1 MTSNLDGERTDIL
14 AGLASA
20 RHFLRFAARD
30 LTDEQARQRTTV
42 SELSLGGLIK
52 HVAATEQGWATF
64 TLEGPS
70 ALGNYDDMSD
80 ADMAR
85 WTDAFRQQPERVGP
99 PGHVGVADVDV
110 VAAHPIAVPTAQAP

>member
-1 MTSNLDGERTDIL
+1 MTSTPSSNDLTAREQASGPAADGERGDLLEAL
-14 AGLASA
+14 ATQ

-30 LTDEQARQRTTV
+30 LTDEQARQRTTA

-64 TLEGPS
+64 VLEGPS
-70 ALGNYDDMSD
+70 ALGDVNDMTD

-85 WTDAFRQQPERVGP
+85 WA
-99 PGHVGVADVDV
+99 
-110 VAAHPIAVPTAQAP
+110 